1 MPAPRAPAEDQAPG
15 DEQLCDVLS
24 PAEFG
29 REMTEVLLGNVP
41 SLTGQ
46 QVLEVR
52 QSVLE
57 AARKHGWVDM

>member
-1 MPAPRAPAEDQAPG
+1 M
-15 DEQLCDVLS
+15 CDLLS

-29 REMTEVLLGNVP
+29 LELTEMLLSNVP

-57 AARKHGWVDM
+57 SARKHGWVDI